1 MFNSIGNKINL
12 VIGSVVAMALLM
24 ILVFYTYNQS
34 QNIMAQN
41 ERTMNKLTQSVSQS
55 LQTIM
60 ISGYADIAKLFA
72 ERMHKVKD
80 LSDFKIMRI
89 DGSQAFKDNT
99 TLNSVNERRGEEEFY
114 PREKETVVSV
124 LDKDDV
130 HLLETLSTL
139 KVSSYYEFTESGE
152 RLLTYLA
159 PVRNEEDCH
168 KCHGSDHVV
177 RGVIKLTTSMS
188 MVDADIKRTTVNAII
203 VVIVALIGVY
213 IATKLL
219 MNYAVVRPIRQM
231 TDAMSE
237 VSMGKVSQTVP
248 IIGKDELSQM
258 AIIFNQMSLEL
269 KNTYDGLEMEHDK
282 LTTIIESAD
291 EGIVVTD
298 SLGDIVLINP
308 AASLLLGKSQD
319 QIIKEGFI
327 NILDDPL
334 TILNQVSQS
343 EKEIKNT
350 TVEYKGRILT
360 VSARTIFSLEGNRVG
375 SAAMLRNITEEKLLE
390 NQLREL
396 STTDGL
402 TRLFNRRYL
411 DETLDTELS
420 RATRY
425 GMNLSIMMFDVDHF
439 KRFNDDHGHDQGDR
453 VLQTIGLLMKSTCR
467 DTDVPCRYGGE
478 EFLIILPN
486 TDKDGAMILAERLR
500 HEVEITAVD
509 GLHVTI
515 SIGVASYPNQEFKAY
530 DKFIEAADKA
540 LYVGKEAGRNCVFFA
555 QAAEQESS
563 E

>member
-60 ISGYADIAKLFA
+60 ISGYADIAELFA

-453 VLQTIGLLMKSTCR
+453 VLQTIGLL
-467 DTDVPCRYGGE
+467 
-478 EFLIILPN
+478 IH
-486 TDKDGAMILAERLR
+486 LA
-500 HEVEITAVD
+500 
-509 GLHVTI
+509 
-515 SIGVASYPNQEFKAY
+515 S
-530 DKFIEAADKA
+530 
-540 LYVGKEAGRNCVFFA
+540 
-555 QAAEQESS
+555 
-563 E
+563 

>member
-114 PREKETVVSV
+114 PRQKETVVSV
-124 LDKDDV
+124 LDKDDI

-139 KVSSYYEFTESGE
+139 KVISYYEFTESGE

>member
-60 ISGYADIAKLFA
+60 ISGYADIAELFA

-555 QAAEQESS
+555 QAAEEESS

>member
-12 VIGSVVAMALLM
+12 VIGSVVALALLM
-24 ILVFYTYNQS
+24 ILVFYTYNQR

-41 ERTMNKLTQSVSQS
+41 ERTMTKLTQSVSQS

-60 ISGYADIAKLFA
+60 ISGYADIAELFA
-72 ERMHKVKD
+72 ERMHNVKD

-89 DGSQAFKDNT
+89 NGNQAFKDNK

-114 PREKETVVSV
+114 PRDTETLISV

-130 HLLETLSTL
+130 HLQETLSTL
-139 KVSSYYEFTESGE
+139 KISSYYEYTETGE

-159 PVRNEEDCH
+159 PIRNEEDCH

-188 MVDADIKRTTVNAII
+188 LVDEDIQRTTMNAII
-203 VVIVALIGVY
+203 VVIIALLGVY

-219 MNYAVVRPIRQM
+219 MNYAVVRPIRRM

-237 VSMGKVSQTVP
+237 VSMGKVNQTVP

-269 KNTYDGLEMEHDK
+269 KNTYDGLEMERDK
-282 LTTIIESAD
+282 LTTIIQSAD
-291 EGIVVTD
+291 EGIIVTN

-308 AASLLLGKSQD
+308 AASLLLGKEHD

-360 VSARTIFSLEGNRVG
+360 VSARTIFSVEGNRVG

-439 KRFNDDHGHDQGDR
+439 KLFNDNHGHDQGDR
-453 VLQTIGLLMKSTCR
+453 VLQTIGLLMKNTCR

-555 QAAEQESS
+555 QAEEVIES

>member
-60 ISGYADIAKLFA
+60 ISGYADIAELFA

-114 PREKETVVSV
+114 PREKETIVSV

>member
-60 ISGYADIAKLFA
+60 ISGYADIAELFA

-114 PREKETVVSV
+114 PREKETIVSV

-188 MVDADIKRTTVNAII
+188 MVDADIKRTTMNAVI